1 MANKVIISMTDCL
14 LALKDKNYQICG
26 KKLCSLEII
35 SDVLQIFGITITEKP
50 TENVSVI

>member
-1 MANKVIISMTDCL
+1 MTECL
-14 LALKDKNYQICG
+14 LALKDIIHSDQICG